1 MLFRSYASGLLQ
13 CCREIGNLR
22 VICVLRR
29 AEEATP
35 ANGQHHN
42 GPTWKFIITIIFH
55 HEEALMSDAS
65 AYWKANIRLVAICL
79 VIWFIVS
86 FLFGIILVDAL
97 NTIQLG
103 GYKLGFWFAQQGSI
117 YTFVVLIFFYAWRMG
132 QLDRKFNVH
141 ED

>member
-1 MLFRSYASGLLQ
+1 
-13 CCREIGNLR
+13 
-22 VICVLRR
+22 
-29 AEEATP
+29 
-35 ANGQHHN
+35 
-42 GPTWKFIITIIFH
+42 
-55 HEEALMSDAS
+55 
-65 AYWKANIRLVAICL
+65 LVSICL

-97 NTIQLG
+97 NAIQIG

-132 QLDRKFNVH
+132 QLDRQFNVH